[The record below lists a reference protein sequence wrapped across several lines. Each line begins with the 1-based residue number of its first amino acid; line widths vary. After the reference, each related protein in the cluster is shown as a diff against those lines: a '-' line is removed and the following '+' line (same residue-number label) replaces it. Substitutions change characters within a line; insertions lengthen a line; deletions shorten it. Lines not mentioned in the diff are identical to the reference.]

1 MNSKILSQL
10 SKQQQILYTAMFM
23 DPQMMPSFPE
33 STETKSLGIRIKE
46 LFDEGVLSHL
56 SLDEEG
62 CVLCY

>member
-62 CVLCY
+62 CVRCY